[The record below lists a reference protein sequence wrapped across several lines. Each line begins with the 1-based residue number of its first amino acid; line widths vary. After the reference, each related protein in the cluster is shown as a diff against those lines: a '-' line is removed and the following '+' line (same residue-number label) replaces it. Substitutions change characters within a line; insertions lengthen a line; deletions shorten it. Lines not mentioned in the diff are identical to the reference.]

1 MRTLIKRTKKDR
13 ESKPSPLIKKTHNPY
28 HSYLSRS
35 RGVVDLQRKRIY
47 KLASLSGMLGE
58 SVGQL
63 AVRLGVPVKILGR
76 WMIRD
81 PRIQKAMQRGMDG
94 MWVDVEMAAKK
105 RALGFKQKK
114 VSTQVRRDIRG
125 NIIDKTTTTT
135 VEHVLGDVGMQ
146 KFLLS
151 KRMSKRYMDEKPEGT
166 KIIINMD
173 KDDEGL

>member
-1 MRTLIKRTKKDR
+1 M
-13 ESKPSPLIKKTHNPY
+13 
-28 HSYLSRS
+28 
-35 RGVVDLQRKRIY
+35 
-47 KLASLSGMLGE
+47 
-58 SVGQL
+58 
-63 AVRLGVPVKILGR
+63 AVRLGVPTKILGR

-81 PRIQKAMQRGMDG
+81 PRIQKAMQKGMDG

-125 NIIDKTTTTT
+125 NVIDKTTTTT